1 MTDAPFR
8 PDPQLPELFAVFPD
22 PASVPEF
29 ETITPDEMPEPYHG
43 LLVHNHHMTVTME
56 EFYHDRVNVKIL
68 QRLHGEDWYA
78 RQILLWCRGNGN
90 VVQFGLPVI
99 KLSYCSEPVREA
111 ILEGK
116 TPLGRIL
123 IENNVLRRIEPTQY
137 LHILPG
143 PATEAWFGP
152 QRGKHETY
160 GRLGVIFCDE
170 QPAIEV
176 LEIVAPVVG
185 DTFLGST
192 RTA

>member
-1 MTDAPFR
+1 MTDPPFR
-8 PDPQLPELFAVFPD
+8 HDPQLPQLFAVFPGSAD
-22 PASVPEF
+22 VPRF
-29 ETITPDEMPEPYHG
+29 ETILPDEVPEPYAT

-56 EFYHDRVNVKIL
+56 EYYRDRVNVRIL
-68 QRLHGEDWYA
+68 QRLLGDDWYA
-78 RQILLWCRGNGN
+78 RKILLVCRSDERI
-90 VVQFGLPVI
+90 VQFGLPII

-123 IENNVLRRIEPTQY
+123 IENNVLRRIEPTQF
-137 LHILPG
+137 LRILPG
-143 PATEAWFGP
+143 PATESWFGP
-152 QRGKHETY
+152 ELGKLETY

-176 LEIVAPVVG
+176 LEIVAPV
-185 DTFLGST
+185 FAHEQT

>member
-1 MTDAPFR
+1 MTDPPFHR
-8 PDPQLPELFAVFPD
+8 DPQLPELFAVFPGSVD
-22 PASVPEF
+22 VPEF
-29 ETITPDEMPEPYHG
+29 DTLPREEVPEPYAG

-56 EFYHDRVNVKIL
+56 AFYHDRVNVRIL
-68 QRLHGEDWYA
+68 QRLLGDDWYA
-78 RQILLWCRGNGN
+78 RRILLVCQGSGN

-123 IENNVLRRIEPTQY
+123 IENNVLRRIEPTQF
-137 LHILPG
+137 LRIHPG
-143 PATEAWFGP
+143 PATLSWFGP
-152 QRGKHETY
+152 ERGKLETY

-176 LEIVAPVVG
+176 LEIVAPVVE
-185 DTFLGST
+185 
-192 RTA
+192 

>member
-8 PDPQLPELFAVFPD
+8 PDPQLPELFAVFPN
-22 PASVPEF
+22 PARVPEF
-29 ETITPDEMPEPYHG
+29 ETITPDDMPEPYHG

-68 QRLHGEDWYA
+68 QRLLGEDWYA
-78 RQILLWCRGNGN
+78 RQILLVCRGNGR
-90 VVQFGLPVI
+90 VVQFGLPII

-137 LHILPG
+137 LRILPG
-143 PATEAWFGP
+143 AATETWFGP
-152 QRGKHETY
+152 QRGKRETY

-176 LEIVAPVVG
+176 LEIVAPVTG
-185 DTFLGST
+185 
-192 RTA
+192 